1 MLRVPCMSSPFEAG
15 FAALFTTMI
24 VFGTLGESLARL
36 GAGEGEGESSLCRFL
51 PAVGKLIDQIL
62 IACAKVPGVRN
73 RFYASET
80 HL

>member
-1 MLRVPCMSSPFEAG
+1 MEKLVSRWLVLHVPCMSSPFEAG

-51 PAVGKLIDQIL
+51 SVVGKLI
-62 IACAKVPGVRN
+62 
-73 RFYASET
+73 YE
-80 HL
+80 